1 MERAPRRRRHEHPTE
16 HGHPT
21 EHEHPSGQARFAGRG
36 VDAVCQIAIGLAI
49 FGVYLGVAHGLAV
62 SRSAADARGADLLA
76 AERWL
81 HIAATEPL
89 NNALR
94 GHTALEILA
103 AWEYATTYIITTFG
117 LLGVLWARADPTYRW
132 ARDSLAVTTLLGV
145 ACFALWPTTPPRL
158 LPGERFVDI
167 VAIHHPPLS
176 WGGGPVSAGA
186 NQFAAMPSLHVA
198 WAVWMVVAS
207 MRARRVGPAGRAF
220 GAAHLGVTML
230 VVLATANH
238 YVLDLVAGGAA
249 VAVAAPV
256 AGGMGRRATA
266 SGTRRVAAAD
276 ELFLHVQTAT
286 NPQYVGGVAVLDTS
300 LGAPPTLDAL
310 RRHVAARLSAMSRL
324 TRRVVPAGRL
334 RHHRWASDGDIDL
347 SWHVRETHLPAPGG
361 QAALD
366 GLVARLSVTPLD
378 PDRPPWRI
386 WLVRG
391 LGAHRVA
398 VVVIVHH
405 AVADGL
411 GVVALLRHLLDL
423 PSPPDPHR
431 PQDLH
436 PPPDLHAPTDPHLP
450 ANLHGPTDLRSPTNL
465 HPPADSVTTSP
476 GGPAPGPGRARRLA
490 RVART
495 PVTRPATVVSGLV
508 SLARDGA
515 APPMTLSGPLGRS
528 RAYLTTSWS
537 LPAVRSCAHRLEV
550 TVTDLLLAA
559 VGSAATAA
567 VAAAGEEPSG
577 QVLRAAVPVTMR
589 MPGSNQ
595 HGVPRGPG
603 NLTAALRLDVPLG
616 PMPPD
621 RRAEQIT
628 RRARGRRASGRL
640 PASAAALR
648 LMGALPAPL
657 HRAAARSV
665 YRARFFTAIVSN
677 MRGAP
682 RPLELLGCPLR
693 DVFPIVPLAA
703 QVPLSVGALGWNDR
717 YCVAATVDPA
727 RLDPVL
733 FGTALRA
740 ALAEL
745 TSPELTSPELTS
757 AELTGRARTSPP
769 PGRPLARSA

>member
-1 MERAPRRRRHEHPTE
+1 M
-16 HGHPT
+16 
-21 EHEHPSGQARFAGRG
+21 
-36 VDAVCQIAIGLAI
+36 CQIAIGLAI

-76 AERWL
+76 VERWL

-145 ACFALWPTTPPRL
+145 ACFALWPTAPPRL

-256 AGGMGRRATA
+256 ASGMGRWATA

-286 NPQYVGGVAVLDTS
+286 NPQYVGGVAMLDTS
-300 LGAPPTLDAL
+300 LGPAPTLDAL
-310 RRHVAARLSAMSRL
+310 RRHLAARLSAMSRL

-361 QAALD
+361 QVALD

-423 PSPPDPHR
+423 PSPPDPHCPADLR
-431 PQDLH
+431 TPTDLH
-436 PPPDLHAPTDPHLP
+436 PSPDLHP
-450 ANLHGPTDLRSPTNL
+450 S
-465 HPPADSVTTSP
+465 ADSVTTSP
-476 GGPAPGPGRARRLA
+476 DGPAPGPERARRLA
-490 RVART
+490 RAART

-528 RAYLTTSWS
+528 RAYLTTAWS

-589 MPGSNQ
+589 MPGSDQ

-628 RRARGRRASGRL
+628 RRARDRRASGRL

-745 TSPELTSPELTS
+745 TSPELT
-757 AELTGRARTSPP
+757 GRARTSPP